1 MFLDG
6 GKLDHECCGDLLI
19 GGTCCQQAQDFLLTL
34 GQWLDAGRCGRSNA
48 PWNRRCVSGL
58 GQRVMESVLFF

>member
-34 GQWLDAGRCGRSNA
+34 GQWLDEGR
-48 PWNRRCVSGL
+48 
-58 GQRVMESVLFF
+58 